1 MGDEITQIL
10 LTFRSIRCT
19 IKMWRPPRRPP
30 HQETASISQWG
41 QNPKASEPSGATD
54 GSLLFI
60 GPDKCKYR
68 KHKARDAAKASN
80 IRQSDYVPAPPSGKN
95 FPQGLYTR
103 LLSAL
108 AGNRQPSFLPSLSRN
123 DSGFPQTNH
132 NKFQQDLQA
141 LFCGEIFC
149 CMGSFKQSEDLL
161 TPEVPVMLPASAKRW
176 LFQ

>member
-1 MGDEITQIL
+1 MLANPGRIRYNESVETRRRLPHNKSQSSQRLRKSSLSHHMGRL
-10 LTFRSIRCT
+10 F
-19 IKMWRPPRRPP
+19 
-30 HQETASISQWG
+30 
-41 QNPKASEPSGATD
+41 GAD

-68 KHKARDAAKASN
+68 KHKAHDAAKASN